1 MARPL
6 PARCAAGPA
15 GRGGRLAGAPG
26 AAAAS
31 PGRASRLFRW
41 RRPAAGAR
49 PKPKFD
55 SDNLE
60 RWIKRVDQA
69 SEYAVSEAFFLQK
82 SRYPQGP
89 CGPVTSLETLEQL
102 QDHDE
107 ACEEAQELLSNWM
120 KSKLQ
125 LELVSDGEEEVDSA
139 LLEKPSA
146 APLKYERF
154 DDLCSYLEHELE
166 SSSVQEYLQHLL
178 QSEAVN
184 CGIVEGLRL
193 EDIKEKQ
200 KLADPRIIM
209 ELRHKQVKE
218 NRMRRQKALELQRQE
233 KSVKKSVLSEA
244 KLQAQE
250 EDRRKALKAKEEEI
264 QREMVKLRKEMAE
277 KRHSM
282 AEAWRT
288 EGKRQGKSQ
297 KPSMQEVSITASSP
311 RVLKK
316 EEQGEEKQR
325 KAQELLRRIH
335 TNKQRCMQRHFSAW
349 LKVILEHRIKIG
361 KARALADWK
370 CQLKA
375 LRAWRNY
382 TWARKVEQETQQLQ
396 VHLQD
401 QNRKTQLSAEHNQ
414 RRLLRCCFLA
424 WQRWSQAETEK
435 RELQIKREE
444 TKRKMVQLLEAV
456 SLQKGGLDRPLEVN
470 KPEREVNHH
479 QDLQQDMPT
488 ETCLIEKESDQTR
501 DHSCWDAAHT
511 SHSFRKPKF
520 AWEIT
525 LKHAAPRAQDQA
537 VYRNQI
543 TTFPQQFQAPG
554 PKTVP
559 AYGSRFEHR
568 HAFQQRLIEEQRQQL
583 QKQQELILELQQNQR
598 LSIVKEE
605 AAQATAVTQ
614 LLNNSASQTREEKTK
629 GEKQS
634 ECKNTS
640 HLCPPVSHGPE
651 NTRTVMRG
659 RRPSRQLTSAHPILK
674 AMEERATQRAER
686 RKKLEEAKQQREE
699 EKLAQLKAEEEARQ
713 RKEAEEK
720 EAQQEKRRE
729 ERRQQKLKELE
740 KQRRLEKERQLQKK
754 ARDHYEKVLLRKLG
768 MLPWK
773 RLKEQAQENLL
784 VAQRHHCLGL
794 QRKCLMTW
802 LQHTQESLVEKMS
815 RAEDF
820 YSHALLRWVFRN
832 WLKYKNYL
840 STLEER
846 ASILHATC
854 LMRKYF
860 WAWFDLIMEEKST
873 LWEKLKI
880 ATEHSNK
887 RLMLNAFKAWRQYP
901 LLMKKERER
910 EERRNQLRRRVAEI
924 LPDFD
929 MTEESQRRPGK
940 GTKRLIQ
947 VPCDLPTD

>member
-1 MARPL
+1 MAKPT
-6 PARCAAGPA
+6 PARCAVGPA
-15 GRGGRLAGAPG
+15 EKGGRLAGVPG
-26 AAAAS
+26 VAAAFPAHR
-31 PGRASRLFRW
+31 PQLYRW
-41 RRPAAGAR
+41 RRLTAGAR
-49 PKPKFD
+49 PKPEFE

-60 RWIKRVDQA
+60 RWIKRVERA
-69 SEYAVSEAFFLQK
+69 SEYAVSEAFSLQK
-82 SRYPQGP
+82 SRCPQGP
-89 CGPVTSLETLEQL
+89 CGPVTSLETVKQL

-125 LELVSDGEEEVDSA
+125 LELMSDGEEEVDSV

-178 QSEAVN
+178 QSDVVN
-184 CGIVEGLRL
+184 CGIVENLRL

-233 KSVKKSVLSEA
+233 KSLKKSVLSEA

-250 EDRRKALKAKEEEI
+250 EDRWKALKAKEEEI
-264 QREMVKLRKEMAE
+264 QREMVKLQKEMAE
-277 KRHSM
+277 KRHTM

-288 EGKRQGKSQ
+288 EGKRQEKSQ
-297 KPSMQEVSITASSP
+297 KLSMQEVCITASP
-311 RVLKK
+311 PLVLKK

-349 LKVILEHRIKIG
+349 LKVILEHRIKMG

-370 CQLKA
+370 CQMKA

-382 TWARKVEQETQQLQ
+382 TWAQKVEQETQQLE
-396 VHLQD
+396 VHLRD
-401 QNRKTQLSAEHNQ
+401 QNRKKTLSVEHNQ
-414 RRLLRCCFLA
+414 RRLLHCCFLA

-435 RELQIKREE
+435 RELQSKREE
-444 TKRKMVQLLEAV
+444 KRRKMAQLLEAV
-456 SLQKGGLDRPLEVN
+456 SLGKGGLDRPLEVN
-470 KPEREVNHH
+470 KPGTAE
-479 QDLQQDMPT
+479 PT
-488 ETCLIEKESDQTR
+488 ETCLIQKEPDQTR

-511 SHSFRKPKF
+511 SHSYRKPKF
-520 AWEIT
+520 AWEST
-525 LKHAAPRAQDQA
+525 LKHANPSAQGQA
-537 VYRNQI
+537 VYRNQ
-543 TTFPQQFQAPG
+543 TATLPQQFQAPG
-554 PKTVP
+554 PKTAP

-583 QKQQELILELQQNQR
+583 QKQQELILELQENQR
-598 LSIVKEE
+598 LSRGKEE
-605 AAQATAVTQ
+605 AAQATALTQ
-614 LLNNSASQTREEKTK
+614 PLNNSASQTREEKPK
-629 GEKQS
+629 REKQS
-634 ECKNTS
+634 RCKNTT
-640 HLCPPVSHGPE
+640 HLSPPVSHGPE
-651 NTRTVMRG
+651 NTRAVMQG
-659 RRPSRQLTSAHPILK
+659 RRPPSQLTSAHPILK

-686 RKKLEEAKQQREE
+686 RRKLEEAKQRREE

-740 KQRRLEKERQLQKK
+740 KQRRLEKEQQLQKK

-768 MLPWK
+768 MVPWK
-773 RLKEQAQENLL
+773 RLKEQAKENLV

-802 LQHTQESLVEKMS
+802 LQHTQESLTEKVS

-820 YSHALLRWVFRN
+820 YSHMLLRRGFRN
-832 WLKYKNYL
+832 WLKYKDYL
-840 STLEER
+840 SSLEET
-846 ASILHATC
+846 ASTLHAAC
-854 LMRKYF
+854 LLRKYF

-887 RLMLNAFKAWRQYP
+887 RLTLNAFKAWRQYP
-901 LLMKKERER
+901 VLMKKERER

-924 LPDFD
+924 LPDFQ
-929 MTEESQRRPGK
+929 T
-940 GTKRLIQ
+940 
-947 VPCDLPTD
+947 

>member
-1 MARPL
+1 
-6 PARCAAGPA
+6 
-15 GRGGRLAGAPG
+15 
-26 AAAAS
+26 
-31 PGRASRLFRW
+31 
-41 RRPAAGAR
+41 
-49 PKPKFD
+49 
-55 SDNLE
+55 
-60 RWIKRVDQA
+60 
-69 SEYAVSEAFFLQK
+69 
-82 SRYPQGP
+82 
-89 CGPVTSLETLEQL
+89 
-102 QDHDE
+102 
-107 ACEEAQELLSNWM
+107 M

-125 LELVSDGEEEVDSA
+125 LELMSDGEEEVGSV

-146 APLKYERF
+146 APLKYKRF

-178 QSEAVN
+178 QSEVVN
-184 CGIVEGLRL
+184 CGIVEDLRL
-193 EDIKEKQ
+193 EGIKEKQ

-218 NRMRRQKALELQRQE
+218 NRMRRQKAIELQRQE
-233 KSVKKSVLSEA
+233 KSLKKSVLSEA

-250 EDRRKALKAKEEEI
+250 EDRRKALKAEEEI

-277 KRHSM
+277 RRHTM

-288 EGKRQGKSQ
+288 EGKRQEKSQ
-297 KPSMQEVSITASSP
+297 KLSVQEVSITVSP
-311 RVLKK
+311 PLVLKK
-316 EEQGEEKQR
+316 EEQGEEKQK

-349 LKVILEHRIKIG
+349 LKVILEHRIKMG

-382 TWARKVEQETQQLQ
+382 TWAQKVEQETQQLE

-401 QNRKTQLSAEHNQ
+401 QNRKKQLSAEHNQ
-414 RRLLRCCFLA
+414 RRLLHCCFVA

-444 TKRKMVQLLEAV
+444 TKKKMAQLLEAV
-456 SLQKGGLDRPLEVN
+456 SLGKGGLDRPLEVN
-470 KPEREVNHH
+470 KPGTTEVNHH
-479 QDLQQDMPT
+479 QDLQKDKPT
-488 ETCLIEKESDQTR
+488 ETCLIQKEPDQTR
-501 DHSCWDAAHT
+501 EHACWDAAST
-511 SHSFRKPKF
+511 SHSYRKPKF
-520 AWEIT
+520 AWKIT
-525 LKHAAPRAQDQA
+525 LKHAAPQDQA
-537 VYRNQI
+537 VYRGQI
-543 TTFPQQFQAPG
+543 ATLPQFQAPG
-554 PKTVP
+554 PKTAP

-583 QKQQELILELQQNQR
+583 QKQQELILELQENQR
-598 LSIVKEE
+598 LSRAKEE
-605 AAQATAVTQ
+605 AAQAMAVTQ
-614 LLNNSASQTREEKTK
+614 PLNNSASQTREENPKR
-629 GEKQS
+629 EKQS
-634 ECKNTS
+634 RCKNTT
-640 HLCPPVSHGPE
+640 HLSPPVSHGPE
-651 NTRTVMRG
+651 NTRAVMQG
-659 RRPSRQLTSAHPILK
+659 RRPSSQLTSAHPILK

-686 RKKLEEAKQQREE
+686 RRKLEEAKQRREE

-740 KQRRLEKERQLQKK
+740 KQRRLEKEQQLQKK

-768 MLPWK
+768 MVPWK
-773 RLKEQAQENLL
+773 RLKEQAKENLV

-802 LQHTQESLVEKMS
+802 LQHTQGSFTEKVS
-815 RAEDF
+815 QAEDF
-820 YSHALLRWVFRN
+820 YSHTLLRWGFRN
-832 WLKYKNYL
+832 WLKYKDYL

-846 ASILHATC
+846 ASTLHAAC

-880 ATEHSNK
+880 ATEHSDK
-887 RLMLNAFKAWRQYP
+887 RLMRNAFKAWRQYP

-924 LPDFD
+924 LPDFQ
-929 MTEESQRRPGK
+929 T
-940 GTKRLIQ
+940 
-947 VPCDLPTD
+947 